1 MEKFLEVFLSPK
13 VIGPIIT
20 IIVVLIFYRIL
31 KKIIKKIFNF
41 KTKRIKHNKQITL
54 MNFFI
59 NVARVICFVIAA
71 VIILGIYG
79 VETSAII
86 TSLGAVTVV
95 LGLAFQD
102 LLKDFI
108 AGISFILENSYNVGD
123 WVTINGFK
131 GEVVSLGM
139 KTTRVKA
146 YEGQILI
153 INNGAITEVINHNA
167 ANSLAIVDVRIP
179 YEADTEKAEKILS
192 DLCTRLQGELKK
204 LKGKVELLGIE
215 ELDNNALVFRITAE
229 VEAGEQ
235 FGVQREIR
243 KQVKL
248 ELDKN
253 KIKVPYDQLVVHNE
267 RV

>member
-20 IIVVLIFYRIL
+20 IIVVFIFYRIL

-192 DLCTRLQGELKK
+192 DLCTRLQGE
-204 LKGKVELLGIE
+204 
-215 ELDNNALVFRITAE
+215 
-229 VEAGEQ
+229 
-235 FGVQREIR
+235 
-243 KQVKL
+243 
-248 ELDKN
+248 
-253 KIKVPYDQLVVHNE
+253 
-267 RV
+267 

>member
-1 MEKFLEVFLSPK
+1 MEKFLETFLSPK

-20 IIVVLIFYRIL
+20 LVVMFIFYKIL
-31 KKIIKKIFNF
+31 KRVINKIFNF

-59 NVARVICFVIAA
+59 NIARVLCLIIAA

-108 AGISFILENSYNVGD
+108 AGISFIFEDSYNVGD

-139 KTTRVKA
+139 KTTRIKA
-146 YEGQILI
+146 YEGQILV

-167 ANSLAIVDVRIP
+167 ANSMAVVDVRIP
-179 YEADTEKAEKILS
+179 YEVDVEKVENILNN
-192 DLCTRLQGELKK
+192 LCLRLQSELNN
-204 LKGKVELLGIE
+204 LTGDVQMLGIE
-215 ELDNNALVFRITAE
+215 ELDENALIFRITAE
-229 VEAGEQ
+229 VISGEQ

-243 KQVKL
+243 KQVKI

-253 KIKVPYDQLVVHNE
+253 KIKIPYNQLVVHNE

>member
-20 IIVVLIFYRIL
+20 IIVMFIFYRIL
-31 KKIIKKIFNF
+31 KNIIKKVFNF

-146 YEGQILI
+146 Y
-153 INNGAITEVINHNA
+153 
-167 ANSLAIVDVRIP
+167 
-179 YEADTEKAEKILS
+179 
-192 DLCTRLQGELKK
+192 
-204 LKGKVELLGIE
+204 
-215 ELDNNALVFRITAE
+215 
-229 VEAGEQ
+229 
-235 FGVQREIR
+235 
-243 KQVKL
+243 
-248 ELDKN
+248 
-253 KIKVPYDQLVVHNE
+253 
-267 RV
+267 

>member
-20 IIVVLIFYRIL
+20 IIVMFIFYKIL
-31 KKIIKKIFNF
+31 KRIIKRIFNF
-41 KTKRIKHNKQITL
+41 KTKKIKHNKQVTL

-59 NVARVICFVIAA
+59 NVARVICLIIAA

-102 LLKDFI
+102 MLKDFI
-108 AGISFILENSYNVGD
+108 AGISFIFENSYNVGD

-153 INNGAITEVINHNA
+153 INNGSITEVINHNA
-167 ANSLAIVDVRIP
+167 ANSLAIVDVRIS
-179 YEADTEKAEKILS
+179 YESNTEKVEQILT
-192 DLCTRLQGELKK
+192 DLCTRLKTELEN
-204 LKGKVELLGIE
+204 LKGDVQLLGIE
-215 ELDNNALVFRITAE
+215 ELDESALVFRITAE

-235 FGVQREIR
+235 FGIQREIR

-248 ELDKN
+248 ELEKN
-253 KIKVPYDQLVVHNE
+253 KIKIPYNQLVIHNE

>member
-20 IIVVLIFYRIL
+20 IIVMFIFYRIL
-31 KKIIKKIFNF
+31 KKIIKKVFNF

-146 YEGQILI
+146 YEGLRRP
-153 INNGAITEVINHNA
+153 NINH
-167 ANSLAIVDVRIP
+167 
-179 YEADTEKAEKILS
+179 
-192 DLCTRLQGELKK
+192 Q
-204 LKGKVELLGIE
+204 
-215 ELDNNALVFRITAE
+215 
-229 VEAGEQ
+229 
-235 FGVQREIR
+235 
-243 KQVKL
+243 
-248 ELDKN
+248 
-253 KIKVPYDQLVVHNE
+253 
-267 RV
+267 

>member
-1 MEKFLEVFLSPK
+1 MQKYLELFLSPK
-13 VIGPIIT
+13 VIAPIIT
-20 IIVVLIFYRIL
+20 IIVMFIFYKIL
-31 KKIIKKIFNF
+31 KSIIKKIFNF
-41 KTKRIKHNKQITL
+41 KTKKIKQNKQITL

-59 NVARVICFVIAA
+59 TVVRTICLVIAIT
-71 VIILGIYG
+71 IILGIYG

-86 TSLGAVTVV
+86 ASLGAVTVV

-108 AGISFILENSYNVGD
+108 AGIAFIFEDSYNVGD

-139 KTTRVKA
+139 KTTRIKA

-153 INNGAITEVINHNA
+153 INNGSITEVINHNA
-167 ANSLAIVDVRIP
+167 ANSLAIVDVNVS
-179 YEADTEKAEKILS
+179 YESDIEKVEKVLAN
-192 DLCTRLQGELKK
+192 LCQKLQNKLEH
-204 LKGKVELLGIE
+204 LKGDIEVLGIE
-215 ELDNNALVFRITAE
+215 KLDESAIVFRITVE
-229 VEAGEQ
+229 VEAGNQ
-235 FGVQREIR
+235 FAIQREIR

-253 KIKVPYDQLVVHNE
+253 AIEIPYNQLVIHE

>member
-1 MEKFLEVFLSPK
+1 MGKFLESFLSPK

-20 IIVVLIFYRIL
+20 LIVIYIFYRIL
-31 KKIIKKIFNF
+31 KRIIKKIFNF
-41 KTKRIKHNKQITL
+41 KSKRIKHNKQVTL

-59 NVARVICFVIAA
+59 NVARVICFIISA

-86 TSLGAVTVV
+86 ASLGAVTVV

-131 GEVVSLGM
+131 GEVISLGM

-146 YEGQILI
+146 YEGQILV

-179 YEADTEKAEKILS
+179 YEEDTEKVEKVLS
-192 DLCTRLQGELKK
+192 DLCLRLQNELSK
-204 LKGKVELLGIE
+204 LKGTVDLLGIE
-215 ELDNNALVFRITAE
+215 QLDSNALIYRITTE
-229 VEAGEQ
+229 VESGEQ
-235 FGVQREIR
+235 FGIQREIR

-253 KIKVPYDQLVVHNE
+253 KIKVPYEQLVIHNE

>member
-20 IIVVLIFYRIL
+20 IIVIYIFYRIL

-41 KTKRIKHNKQITL
+41 KTNKIKHNKQVTL

-71 VIILGIYG
+71 TVILGIYG
-79 VETSAII
+79 IETSAII

-95 LGLAFQD
+95 LGLSFQD

-108 AGISFILENSYNVGD
+108 AGISFIIENSYNVGD
-123 WVTINGFK
+123 WVTINNFK
-131 GEVVSLGM
+131 GEVISLGM

-153 INNGAITEVINHNA
+153 INNGKITQVINHSA
-167 ANSLAIVDVRIP
+167 ADSLAIVDVKIP
-179 YEADTEKAEKILS
+179 TDYDI
-192 DLCTRLQGELKK
+192 
-204 LKGKVELLGIE
+204 GKVETALNKLCKKLQKELNELKGDIKLLGIE
-215 ELDNNALVFRITAE
+215 SLDESNLVFRITAE
-229 VEAGEQ
+229 VETGKQYEIE
-235 FGVQREIR
+235 REIR

-248 ELDKN
+248 LLDKTN
-253 KIKVPYDQLVVHNE
+253 IEKPQE
-267 RV
+267 Q